1 MSVRGEKR
9 QLVVT
14 DCVDP
19 RTLKEGSVVEAF
31 DAEIA
36 RKYWPGRVI
45 RIDSSAEDPQDWK
58 FEVKFKNCEDQYVT
72 VSAREL
78 KPEGW
83 QDYQRILPGQGRRSR
98 PSTALSYEADVDT
111 RTDSGGDESEIEATP
126 AQRRTR
132 RVRRDDGI
140 VVVARIFDSKLEGD
154 EREYLCQL
162 DSGKLEWLK
171 RSYLE
176 ETDARGSVTVTSALL
191 AYEWAPA
198 YVVQTYNN
206 GQELLVAWHGRTE
219 NDWARI
225 PASCFTARDLQVMG
239 ANKPC
244 ASPSDAQRAIFRLF
258 MGVQQCLRSPTERKR
273 TLEFFPGVDVEAG
286 LGDKGKPVTDG
297 HAKPALAGDRVL
309 LSFSREELDPLFRPY
324 REKWDEVRTR
334 RGKLLGRLD
343 FSDGLGV
350 HIIWYA
356 RPCTYDFYTS
366 EEGYEMITPR
376 KHPNPYIEV
385 VKVRVFCAQS
395 TQAEDEYAVAQD
407 D

>member
-1 MSVRGEKR
+1 MSARGEKR
-9 QLVVT
+9 QLVVA
-14 DCVDP
+14 DSVDP
-19 RTLKEGSVVEAF
+19 RMLKEGSVVEAF
-31 DAEIA
+31 DAETA
-36 RKYWPGRVI
+36 KKFWPGKVI
-45 RIDSSAEDPQDWK
+45 GIDSSAENPQDWK
-58 FEVKFKNCEDQYVT
+58 VEVKFKNCENEYVT
-72 VSAREL
+72 VRVGDL
-78 KPEGW
+78 RPEGW
-83 QDYQRILPGQGRRSR
+83 QDYQRVLPGQGRRSR
-98 PSTALSYEADVDT
+98 PSTALSREADGDT
-111 RTDSGGDESEIEATP
+111 RTDSGGDESEGEAP

-132 RVRRDDGI
+132 RVKRDDEI
-140 VVVARIFDSKLEGD
+140 VVVSRIFDSRLVGD

-171 RSYLE
+171 RSHLE
-176 ETDARGSVTVTSALL
+176 ETDARGSVTVTGALL

-198 YVVQTYNN
+198 YVVQTYSN
-206 GQELLVAWHGRTE
+206 GQEFLVAWHGRTE

-225 PASCFTARDLQVMG
+225 PASCFTARDLQVME

-244 ASPSDAQRAIFRLF
+244 ASPRDTQRAIFHLF
-258 MGVQQCLRSPTERKR
+258 IGVQQCLRSPTERSR
-273 TLEFFPGVDVEAG
+273 TLEFLPGVDVEAG

-297 HAKPALAGDRVL
+297 HEKPALAGDRVL
-309 LSFSREELDPLFRPY
+309 LSFSREELNPLFRPY
-324 REKWDEVRTR
+324 REKWDEVRSK
-334 RGKLLGRLD
+334 RGKLLGRID

-356 RPCTYDFYTS
+356 RPCTYEFYTA

-395 TQAEDEYAVAQD
+395 TEAEDKYAVAED